1 MIKMNNTLTSK
12 QADILLLQH
21 NNPCAIVLERQI
33 FAEAIEQG
41 ILCCASETNFTRMK
55 TLLSRRKIQK
65 YIGKVLQS
73 QILANTVL
81 ENYLKDCAAENRKP
95 IVLFL
100 NTFFTE
106 VRYPPDALKY
116 LKRRYDA
123 FFALY
128 YIDAA
133 DRGVSTYANY
143 LREQSVFDAV
153 FTFDKADANKYH
165 IRFWQTPYSARNE
178 KSESKID
185 LYFCGVDTDRTAII
199 NAISKIEKLDF
210 SMDLIQIEN
219 NNQYNDE
226 RISTHTVDEI
236 MPYEVVLKR
245 TLEANCV
252 LEIVRPGQVGF
263 TLRTFEAVVYNKK
276 LLTNNEHIKEFQFYN
291 PSYMKVFKSVE
302 DIDWKWVKERNAVNY
317 HYKGDFSPIRLIEEI
332 NRIRCQMEKSQ

>member
-1 MIKMNNTLTSK
+1 M
-12 QADILLLQH
+12 
-21 NNPCAIVLERQI
+21 QI
-33 FAEAIEQG
+33 NI
-41 ILCCASETNFTRMK
+41 T
-55 TLLSRRKIQK
+55 
-65 YIGKVLQS
+65 
-73 QILANTVL
+73 
-81 ENYLKDCAAENRKP
+81 
-95 IVLFL
+95 
-100 NTFFTE
+100 
-106 VRYPPDALKY
+106 
-116 LKRRYDA
+116 YD
-123 FFALY
+123 
-128 YIDAA
+128 
-133 DRGVSTYANY
+133 
-143 LREQSVFDAV
+143 
-153 FTFDKADANKYH
+153 
-165 IRFWQTPYSARNE
+165 WQTPYSARNE

-219 NNQYNDE
+219 NNQYKDE